1 MQISHVAV
9 SGSQGEVGSSVG
21 SWVSGLGATLGRFAS
36 RLAARHRAVADIRQ
50 LYRCT
55 NREFQDMG
63 LNRGDIPSIID
74 GTYRRD

>member
-36 RLAARHRAVADIRQ
+36 RLAARHRAAAD
-50 LYRCT
+50 
-55 NREFQDMG
+55 DMG
-63 LNRGDIPSIID
+63 LNRGDIPSIIN